1 MPRQT
6 YQHAM
11 EFFVTTASQ
20 VGDDQWD
27 LPGLGEWTVRD
38 LVGHTARAM
47 LTVQQFTSRD
57 ATLIAEVPSSVAYYQ
72 RAFAGEGTNARVA
85 ERGRQTAQSLGP
97 DLPSAVARLASEVSA
112 LIDALPDDHIFAS
125 LIGGITL
132 VDYLP
137 TRTVEL
143 VVHTLDLQAATG
155 IKGEPP
161 RDAMLSTLHLL
172 AELAVDTPNAGH
184 LALLATGR
192 DAWVGPFSVIG

>member
-1 MPRQT
+1 
-6 YQHAM
+6 M

-192 DAWVGPFSVIG
+192 DAWVEPFSVIG

>member
-1 MPRQT
+1 
-6 YQHAM
+6 M

>member
-1 MPRQT
+1 
-6 YQHAM
+6 M

-57 ATLIAEVPSSVAYYQ
+57 ATLIAEVPSSVAYSQ

>member
-1 MPRQT
+1 MPREA
-6 YQHAM
+6 YKHAM
-11 EFFVTTASQ
+11 EFFVTTASH

-47 LTVQQFTSRD
+47 LTVQQFASHD

-85 ERGRQTAQSLGP
+85 ERGRQTAQALGP
-97 DLPSAVARLASEVSA
+97 DLPSAVARIAGEVSA
-112 LIDALPDDHIFAS
+112 FIDTLPDDHLFAS

-155 IKGEPP
+155 IQGDSP

-172 AELAVDTPNAGH
+172 ADLAVDTPHAGR

-192 DAWVGPFSVIG
+192 DGWDEPFSVIG

>member
-1 MPRQT
+1 MPREA
-6 YQHAM
+6 YKHAM
-11 EFFVTTASQ
+11 EFFVSTVSH

-27 LPGLGEWTVRD
+27 MPGLGEWTVRD

-47 LTVQQFTSRD
+47 LTVQQFASSD

-85 ERGRQTAQSLGP
+85 ERGRQTAQALGP
-97 DLPSAVARLASEVSA
+97 DLPSAVARIAGEVSA
-112 LIDALPDDHIFAS
+112 FIDTLPDDHLFAS

-155 IKGEPP
+155 IQGDPP
-161 RDAMLSTLHLL
+161 RDAMLSTLRLL
-172 AELAVDTPNAGH
+172 ADLAVDTPHAGR

-192 DAWVGPFSVIG
+192 DAWDGPFSVIG

>member
-1 MPRQT
+1 
-6 YQHAM
+6 M

-57 ATLIAEVPSSVAYYQ
+57 ETLIAEVPSSVAYYQ

-85 ERGRQTAQSLGP
+85 DRGRQTAQSLGP